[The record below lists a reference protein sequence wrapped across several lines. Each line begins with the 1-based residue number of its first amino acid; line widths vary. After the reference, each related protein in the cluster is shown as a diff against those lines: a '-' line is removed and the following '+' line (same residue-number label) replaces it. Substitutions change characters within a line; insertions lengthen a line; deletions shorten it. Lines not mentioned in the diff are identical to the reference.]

1 MSLGRMR
8 MKEGG
13 TWLKASFLACGI
25 SLRQRLGIQ
34 DTDLSIAIKL
44 RVVNI
49 NLNSGMHIIGTLIKR
64 QLLKHLLKL
73 FSLYHTYHMLYL
85 LQLG

>member
-25 SLRQRLGIQ
+25 SLRTQS
-34 DTDLSIAIKL
+34 DLSIAVKL
-44 RVVNI
+44 RAVNI
-49 NLNSGMHIIGTLIKR
+49 NLNSGAHIIGTLIKR
-64 QLLKHLLKL
+64 HLLKHLLKL
-73 FSLYHTYHMLYL
+73 FSLYHTSITNCN
-85 LQLG
+85 

>member
-34 DTDLSIAIKL
+34 VSLSIIWY
-44 RVVNI
+44 V
-49 NLNSGMHIIGTLIKR
+49 
-64 QLLKHLLKL
+64 
-73 FSLYHTYHMLYL
+73 
-85 LQLG
+85 

>member
-49 NLNSGMHIIGTLIKR
+49 NLNSGCLTSSGSAGLQVVVHADPRRNCSGVIITPIP
-64 QLLKHLLKL
+64 Q
-73 FSLYHTYHMLYL
+73 YAD
-85 LQLG
+85 